1 MSFVSQWNYNWD
13 QKGVAHPRWSFF
25 TVSYPRPKYGKVEAR
40 CELALEEAAEGGKFF
55 VIEKLNRL
63 PRGIEFTEANENT
76 LRPLFMPQTGGP
88 VPTEMLQLI
97 AGMIGQGVITYG
109 AAQLILFS
117 LLHGAALEQE
127 EVDATAPPP
136 QDPPPEDPP
145 QEP

>member
-1 MSFVSQWNYNWD
+1 MSFTSQWNYDWN

-40 CELALEEAAEGGKFF
+40 CELAVEEATENGKFF
-55 VIEKLNRL
+55 VIENLNRL

-76 LRPLFMPQTGGP
+76 LRPLFLPQNGGP
-88 VPTEMLQLI
+88 VPTPMLQAI
-97 AGMIGQGVITYG
+97 AGMISQGVVTYG

-127 EVDATAPPP
+127 EQDAAPPP
-136 QDPPPEDPP
+136 APAQQPE
-145 QEP
+145 